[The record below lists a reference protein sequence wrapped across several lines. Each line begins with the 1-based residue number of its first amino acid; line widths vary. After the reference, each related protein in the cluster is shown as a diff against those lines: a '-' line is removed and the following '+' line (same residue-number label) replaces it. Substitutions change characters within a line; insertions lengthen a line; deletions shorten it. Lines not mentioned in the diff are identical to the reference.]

1 MQHSDSSKIFVGTK
15 KLVHYSLC
23 PHSRFIRLIL
33 SEKKVDYAL
42 IEEQYWEARQNFL
55 VLNPSGSVP
64 VLIEP
69 DHKTII
75 RDVDPVFGYIE
86 ETIGDRELVMMS
98 DDVIKRAE
106 IRRLLSWFNIKFYND
121 ISNALLTER
130 VLKRMTRNG
139 YPCSVTLR
147 KALQLLPEHI
157 VYMAYLLENRD
168 WLAGNKISAADFCA
182 AAHLSVVDFLGN
194 ISWAHQQYKSEFNTV
209 REWYARMKSRKSF
222 RDLTDDVIKGFTPPE
237 HYANPDF

>member
-1 MQHSDSSKIFVGTK
+1 MKHSDLRKIVIGTK

-75 RDVDPVFGYIE
+75 REVDPIFEYIE
-86 ETIGDRELVMMS
+86 ETLGDTELIMMP
-98 DDVIKRAE
+98 DDVVERAE
-106 IRRLLSWFNIKFYND
+106 VCRLISWFNVKFYND

-130 VLKRMTRNG
+130 VLKRMTRDG

-147 KALQLLPEHI
+147 RALQLLPEHI
-157 VYMAYLLENRD
+157 VYMAHLLDNRD
-168 WLAGNKISAADFCA
+168 WLAGSK
-182 AAHLSVVDFLGN
+182 N
-194 ISWAHQQYKSEFNTV
+194 ISC
-209 REWYARMKSRKSF
+209 
-222 RDLTDDVIKGFTPPE
+222 
-237 HYANPDF
+237 